1 MLGFFFLFI
10 KKIQKLVPCH
20 VKLLCYTDTL
30 LIKLAIFLIQIYNSM
45 KMFFSNGVS
54 HMLKLFIG
62 LKLTST
68 VDKLLCKTKP
78 SITVLQVSAI
88 YLPFCNIS

>member
-1 MLGFFFLFI
+1 
-10 KKIQKLVPCH
+10 
-20 VKLLCYTDTL
+20 
-30 LIKLAIFLIQIYNSM
+30 M

-54 HMLKLFIG
+54 HMLKLFKG

-78 SITVLQVSAI
+78 SITVLQV
-88 YLPFCNIS
+88 